1 MDKLIQENKKQI
13 LSVKELLVN
22 AKVSDENYDST
33 VEPFLKEYK
42 QNDYELDFKDYT
54 IAKV

>member
-1 MDKLIQENKKQI
+1 MDKLIQEKQKQI

-33 VEPFLKEYK
+33 VEPF
-42 QNDYELDFKDYT
+42 FK
-54 IAKV
+54 KNKNEMN